1 MLQRLKSPKIQRTS
15 HETNHMSRT
24 LSQHSVLKQN
34 RISSSSLISSR
45 LGFCGGANKSSS
57 RMVVLPRSSS
67 SQPFRAIAGTRNSET
82 PSMLSS
88 TTTRKSMPSISPVDF
103 LENLIKET
111 TAPEMDIKQIIQP
124 SHSITNFFLNPTEK
138 DLKSYSSPVI
148 QATRAGDIP
157 ALRTLAD
164 SGVSLQCCN
173 KFGESLIHLTCRRGL
188 DHVAEFLLRE
198 AKVMAR
204 VKDDYGRT
212 PMHDACWTT
221 KPNFR
226 LMRLLIQEEPRLLFL
241 SDRRSHTPLNYIR
254 REHWS
259 VWVSFLESI
268 KDDLIATIAMI
279 HIENINKI

>member
-1 MLQRLKSPKIQRTS
+1 
-15 HETNHMSRT
+15 
-24 LSQHSVLKQN
+24 
-34 RISSSSLISSR
+34 
-45 LGFCGGANKSSS
+45 
-57 RMVVLPRSSS
+57 
-67 SQPFRAIAGTRNSET
+67 
-82 PSMLSS
+82 
-88 TTTRKSMPSISPVDF
+88 MPSISPVDF